1 MGRLLEDRVA
11 REEARRIDEADGRGE
26 TRLDCVERKLKDQFR
41 AAHGH

>member
-1 MGRLLEDRVA
+1 MGRLLEEGVA
-11 REEARRIDEADGRGE
+11 RAEARMVDEAEGGGE